1 VQLSALKRMEIG
13 AGAETFR
20 IRVPGTKASIAR
32 SDLGNECDQVVPDG
46 RFGLRPLRDWT
57 ASVRGN

>member
-1 VQLSALKRMEIG
+1 MEIG

-20 IRVPGTKASIAR
+20 IRVPGTKASIAP
-32 SDLGNECDQVVPDG
+32 SDLGNECDPVVPDG